1 MPGISH
7 FNPPELP
14 APSGYSHASAGSG
27 ELVFLAGQVGSDRS
41 GKIQDPGD
49 IAAQFG
55 LAIRNLGIALEGSGC
70 APDDVV
76 KVTYL
81 VTDVAAYR
89 AAAKEIGGHYRAVF
103 GRHFPASTLLEVK
116 GLYDPEAMVE
126 IEAVAVRSS

>member
-27 ELVFLAGQVGSDRS
+27 EVVFLAGQVGCDQT
-41 GKIQDPGD
+41 GKIQNPGD

-55 LAIRNLGIALEGSGC
+55 LAIRNLGIALGGSHC
-70 APDDVV
+70 EPADVV
-76 KVTYL
+76 KISYL
-81 VTDVAAYR
+81 VTDVSAYR
-89 AAAKEIGGHYRAVF
+89 AASRAIGEHYRAVF

-116 GLYDPEAMVE
+116 GLYDPDAMVE
-126 IEAVAVRSS
+126 IEAVAVRSA

>member
-1 MPGISH
+1 MPGINH

-27 ELVFLAGQVGSDRS
+27 EVVFLAGQVGADRS

-55 LAIRNLGIALEGSGC
+55 LAIRNLGIAVDGSRC
-70 APDDVV
+70 ARDDVV
-76 KVTYL
+76 KITYL

-89 AAAKEIGGHYRAVF
+89 AASKAIGEHYRAVF
-103 GRHFPASTLLEVK
+103 GRHYPASTLLEVN

-126 IEAVAVRSS
+126 IEAVAIRSG

>member
-27 ELVFLAGQVGSDRS
+27 EVVFFAGQVGCDRS
-41 GKIQDPGD
+41 GTIQNPGD

-55 LAIRNLGIALEGSGC
+55 LAIRNLGIAIDGSRC
-70 APDDVV
+70 APDEVV
-76 KVTYL
+76 KISYL
-81 VTDVAAYR
+81 VTDIAAYR
-89 AAAKEIGGHYRAVF
+89 AASKAIGEHFRAVF

-116 GLYDPEAMVE
+116 RLYDPEAMVE
-126 IEAVAVRSS
+126 IEAVAVRSP